1 MSVQQVAANG
11 GSFGRSPVADGCQT
25 LLPVLHPILEI
36 QQAFDPVLE
45 APVNRGGVK
54 ILPINRVGV
63 VVAVV
68 LKMGASR
75 KQVGG
80 QQLQLPNLRTGP
92 KGFGRIKKN
101 HLKTRLLPQPPF
113 QKVAV

>member
-1 MSVQQVAANG
+1 
-11 GSFGRSPVADGCQT
+11 
-25 LLPVLHPILEI
+25 
-36 QQAFDPVLE
+36 
-45 APVNRGGVK
+45 
-54 ILPINRVGV
+54 V

-101 HLKTRLLPQPPF
+101 HLKTRLLPEPPF